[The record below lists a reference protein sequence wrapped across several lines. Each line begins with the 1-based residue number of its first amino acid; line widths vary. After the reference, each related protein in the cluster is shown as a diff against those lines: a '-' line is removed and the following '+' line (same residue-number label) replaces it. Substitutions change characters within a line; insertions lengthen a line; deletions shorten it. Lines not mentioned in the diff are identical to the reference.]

1 VTFACGTEPAN
12 EPKRKR
18 GNRINP
24 LLAARA
30 QLRASFLEAFM
41 NVLLTGGYGCI
52 GSWITKNLL
61 ERGERVWI
69 YDLKEDPKRMRL
81 IMDEEAIR
89 RVQFIEGDV
98 TDLSRLRGAL
108 STHQITHIVHLAGL
122 QVPVCRADPI
132 LGAKVN
138 VIGTL
143 AVFEA
148 VRPLQGQIQ
157 RLVYTSSAA
166 VFGPPEHY
174 LPSPPGRG
182 VGGEGRL
189 PDDALLTPS
198 THYGVFKCCNE
209 GNARIYFQ
217 DAGISSVGL
226 RPWTVYGVGRDF
238 GMTSEPTKA
247 IKSLALNRSYHISYG
262 GMQDLQ
268 YVDDVAKIAIRCLEA
283 PYQGAKSYNLR
294 GHVVDLP
301 TFHRA
306 LCEVDSSAATRI
318 TFGERQI
325 AIAYD
330 LDDSALQRD
339 LGPMPI
345 TPLVE
350 GIRLTLD
357 RFRKLNAEGRLDTV
371 DLDAK

>member
-1 VTFACGTEPAN
+1 
-12 EPKRKR
+12 
-18 GNRINP
+18 
-24 LLAARA
+24 
-30 QLRASFLEAFM
+30 M

-52 GSWITKNLL
+52 GSWITRNLL
-61 ERGERVWI
+61 ARGDRVWI

-81 IMDEEAIR
+81 IMEETQIR
-89 RVQFIEGDV
+89 QVAFAQGDV
-98 TDLSRLRGAL
+98 TDLPRLREVMQKN
-108 STHQITHIVHLAGL
+108 QITHIVHLAGL

-138 VIGTL
+138 VLGTL

-148 VRPLQGQIQ
+148 VRELKGQIQ

-166 VFGPPEHY
+166 VFGPPEVY
-174 LPSPPGRG
+174 PKGPLA
-182 VGGEGRL
+182 
-189 PDDALLTPS
+189 DDVPLIPS

-217 DAGISSVGL
+217 DFGIASVGL
-226 RPWTVYGVGRDF
+226 RPWTVFGVGRDF

-247 IKSLALNRSYHISYG
+247 IKSLALNRAYHITYG
-262 GMQDLQ
+262 GVQDMQ
-268 YVDDVAKIAIRCLEA
+268 YVDDVARIAVRCLEA
-283 PYQGAKSYNLR
+283 QYQGAKSYNLR
-294 GHVVDLP
+294 GHVVDMATL
-301 TFHRA
+301 HRA
-306 LCEVDSSAATRI
+306 LCEVEPTAAKLI

-339 LGPMPI
+339 LGPMPLS
-345 TPLVE
+345 PLKE
-350 GIRLTLD
+350 GIRQTLEM
-357 RFRKLNAEGRLDTV
+357 FRKLQAAGRLDTA